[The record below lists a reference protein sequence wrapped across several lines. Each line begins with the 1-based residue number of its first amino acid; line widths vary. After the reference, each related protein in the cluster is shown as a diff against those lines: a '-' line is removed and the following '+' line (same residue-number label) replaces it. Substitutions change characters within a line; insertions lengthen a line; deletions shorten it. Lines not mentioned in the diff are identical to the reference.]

1 MQHPPDIF
9 LSYSRE
15 DGARARQ
22 FATAL
27 ERAGF
32 TVWWDQTL
40 RTGEA
45 YDDVTERALRAAK
58 AVVVLWSRA
67 SVASRWVRAEATIA
81 DRQKTLM
88 PVMIEPCDRPVMFE
102 LTQTAE
108 FSDWKGDDADPAWRA
123 FIADLRRLLA
133 VDAPVPGASISA
145 SSAPRPRPRSR
156 LAIALVAIAMLPVA
170 LIAWLPLRSPADR
183 GGTADASAAPAA
195 AVESASVAVLPFT
208 NLTGDAEKEYFSDG
222 MAEELINALGKVP
235 GLKVASRTSS
245 FAYKGRNT
253 DIRQI
258 ARDLDVATVL
268 EGSVRSAGDRVRIT
282 VQLINAGSGYNL
294 WSSAYDREFRDVFEM
309 QDDLARQI
317 VTAFRQTTNAAL
329 PSYESEA
336 PPTADTEAYR
346 LYLQGVAMVNQNSDT
361 SLLRATS
368 LLESA
373 VARDPAF
380 GRAFLA
386 LAAARFLL
394 GQPSERVLQDAQ
406 RAADLDARNAGAVQL
421 LRAGVESKKGHW
433 LEAEDML
440 QSVLVPKRIP
450 EFPGLGVML
459 ATRWPMGHVR
469 KVVEYYREQ
478 VREAPAN
485 PASSLLLGMALS
497 MQGANAEARTWA
509 DSATALGLD
518 KSGRR
523 VLQLHADIAARD
535 GRYAEAAGLMKQAL
549 PEGLRG
555 TGAEATVDA
564 IYAAME
570 DPGQLAQAITAL
582 TRMLQGLQS
591 RDWVLRVWA
600 MNWYTRLGRNDLA
613 FESGDWLRRHFGE
626 QTPVNAWAWLW
637 TPELRALRADKGFQP
652 FVTRLGMMPYWEKY
666 GPPDACE
673 LTQGKL
679 ECRQ

>member
-1 MQHPPDIF
+1 
-9 LSYSRE
+9 
-15 DGARARQ
+15 
-22 FATAL
+22 
-27 ERAGF
+27 
-32 TVWWDQTL
+32 
-40 RTGEA
+40 
-45 YDDVTERALRAAK
+45 
-58 AVVVLWSRA
+58 VL
-67 SVASRWVRAEATIA
+67 
-81 DRQKTLM
+81 
-88 PVMIEPCDRPVMFE
+88 
-102 LTQTAE
+102 
-108 FSDWKGDDADPAWRA
+108 
-123 FIADLRRLLA
+123 
-133 VDAPVPGASISA
+133 
-145 SSAPRPRPRSR
+145 
-156 LAIALVAIAMLPVA
+156 
-170 LIAWLPLRSPADR
+170 AWLRLRSPGDT
-183 GGTADASAAPAA
+183 GGTADARAVPVAT
-195 AVESASVAVLPFT
+195 VESASVAVLPFT

-268 EGSVRSAGDRVRIT
+268 EGSVRSAGDRVRIS

-317 VTAFRQTTNAAL
+317 VAAFRQTTDAPL
-329 PSYESEA
+329 PSYEPEA
-336 PPTADTEAYR
+336 PPTTDTDAYR
-346 LYLQGVAMVNQNSDT
+346 LYLQGVAMVNQNSDS
-361 SLLRATS
+361 SLVRAITV
-368 LLESA
+368 LESA

-394 GQPSERVLQDAQ
+394 GQPSEQVLQDAQ
-406 RAADLDARNAGAVQL
+406 RAADLDARNIGPVQL
-421 LRAGVESKKGHW
+421 LRAGVESKKGRW
-433 LEAEDML
+433 LEAENML
-440 QSVLVPKRIP
+440 QSVQGPQRIP
-450 EFPGLGVML
+450 EFPGLGAML
-459 ATRWPMGHVR
+459 ATRWPMGHLR
-469 KVVEYYREQ
+469 EVVEYYREH

-485 PASSLLLGMALS
+485 PASNLILGMALS

-523 VLQLHADIAARD
+523 VLQLYADIAARQ
-535 GRYAEAAGLMKQAL
+535 GRYAEAAGQMKQAL

-555 TGAEATVDA
+555 TGAEATVDT

-570 DPGQLAQAITAL
+570 IPGQRTQAVAAL
-582 TRMLQGLQS
+582 TRMLEGLQS
-591 RDWVLRVWA
+591 PDWVLRAWA
-600 MNWYTRLGRNDLA
+600 MNWYAQLGRNDLA

-626 QTPVNAWAWLW
+626 QAPVNAWAWLW
-637 TPELRALRADKGFQP
+637 TPELRALRRDPGFQP

-673 LTQGKL
+673 LAQGKL